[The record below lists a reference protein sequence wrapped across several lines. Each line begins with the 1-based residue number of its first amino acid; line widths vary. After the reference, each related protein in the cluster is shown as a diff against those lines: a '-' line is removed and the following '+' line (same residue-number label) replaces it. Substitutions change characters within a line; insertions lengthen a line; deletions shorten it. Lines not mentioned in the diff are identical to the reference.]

1 MPQPQPSL
9 AAFTDPDEPRSGGFT
24 AACVERLRREN
35 ARLREEQQA
44 WQEERR
50 AWQEEKAAS
59 SLAAIHDRQQAGYY
73 KSMHAKALERLLEK
87 DQQIEALKAKVADL
101 THRVF
106 GRKSERAQAKTT
118 TPPQAK
124 RPRGQQPGAPGHGR
138 QPRKDLPVVEIEL
151 DPPADQILCACC
163 NKPWVPCGEPETS
176 ETIEWE
182 VRLFRCRIKRNKFRR
197 SDGCTCADGRPDIV
211 CAPTPPA
218 LIPNGLL
225 GISFIV
231 EALLLKFLDLV
242 PMHRILLMAFRAGM
256 HLSAGTL
263 CGVFEKITPL
273 FVPLYQAIFARSRQ
287 EDLGLMDETR
297 WQVFIEEPGKTGHR
311 WWLWV
316 VVTQMTRLYILSP
329 SRSSAVP
336 KEYFGYDAETGTIEF
351 HKQLMV
357 DRYKAYEFLKG
368 LLALAY
374 CWAHV
379 RRDFIE
385 ASRDDKDCQWA
396 EDWVA
401 RIGGLYALNK
411 ARLALACKPDAPRPL
426 PAPFVELDPERMK
439 TPAYLQADLCLRQAV
454 AEMDGIRRAELGV
467 PDLRTPRRKVLQS
480 LAAHWHGLTIF
491 VDQPQ
496 IPMDNN
502 GAERA
507 ARPAAVARKNFYG
520 SGSKWSGDLLVMLMS
535 LLQTLRLHR
544 IDPRTYL
551 TAYLEA
557 CAANGSKAPADITR
571 WLPWNF
577 ATPKISAAEDLP
589 QDLPQGEPTRGP
601 TP

>member
-1 MPQPQPSL
+1 MPKPQSSL
-9 AAFTDPDEPRSGGFT
+9 ADFPDPEKLRSGAFS
-24 AACVERLRREN
+24 AAYTKRLCQEN
-35 ARLREEQQA
+35 ARLHEERQA
-44 WQEERR
+44 WQEERQ
-50 AWQEEKAAS
+50 AWQEEKIAS
-59 SLAAIHDRQQAGYY
+59 ARAAIHDRQQAGYY
-73 KSMHAKALERLLEK
+73 KSMHDRALQRLLEK
-87 DQQIEALKAKVADL
+87 DQQIEALKAKVAEL

-106 GRKSERAQAKTT
+106 GRKSEIGKSKNT

-138 QPRKDLPVVEIEL
+138 KPRQDLPVVEIEL
-151 DPPADQILCACC
+151 DPPADQIICACC

-182 VRLFRCRIKRNKFRR
+182 VRLFRRRTKRNKYRR
-197 SDGCTCADGRPDIV
+197 PDGCTCDDGPDIV
-211 CAPTPPA
+211 CAPAPPA

-242 PMHRILLMAFRAGM
+242 PMHRVLGMAARAGM
-256 HLSAGTL
+256 PLSAGTL

-273 FVPLYQAIFARSRQ
+273 FLPLYEGIKARSRQ
-287 EDLGLMDETR
+287 EDLALMDETR
-297 WQVFIEEPGKTGHR
+297 WQVFIKEPDKTSHR

-316 VVTQMTRLYILSP
+316 VVTKMTWLYILSP
-329 SRSSAVP
+329 SRSGAVP
-336 KEYFGYDAETGTIEF
+336 KEYFGYDAQTGTIDF

-357 DRYKAYEFLKG
+357 DRYKAYEFLKC

-379 RRDFIE
+379 RRDFLD

-396 EDWVA
+396 DDWMA

-411 ARLALACKPDAPRPL
+411 SRLALACEPDATRRL
-426 PAPFVELDPERMK
+426 PAPFVELDPERMQ
-439 TPAYLQADLCLRQAV
+439 TPAYQQADLCLRQAV
-454 AEMDGIRRAELGV
+454 AEMDGTRRAELAAAG
-467 PDLRTPRRKVLQS
+467 LRLPRRKVLQS
-480 LAAHWHGLTIF
+480 LEAHWHGLTIF
-491 VDQPQ
+491 VEQPQ

-507 ARPAAVARKNFYG
+507 ARPAAVARKNYYG
-520 SGSKWSGDLLVMLMS
+520 SGSKWSGNLLVMLMS
-535 LLQTLRLHR
+535 LLQTLRIHR
-544 IDPRTYL
+544 IDPRAYL
-551 TAYLEA
+551 TAYFEA
-557 CAANGSKAPADITR
+557 CANHGSKAPDDITR

-577 ATPKISAAEDLP
+577 VPPEPPAARDLP
-589 QDLPQGEPTRGP
+589 QDSQPRGP
-601 TP
+601 AP

>member
-1 MPQPQPSL
+1 MPKPQSSL
-9 AAFTDPDEPRSGGFT
+9 ADFPDPEKLRSGASS
-24 AACVERLRREN
+24 AAYTKRLCQEN
-35 ARLREEQQA
+35 ARLHEERQAWHEERQA
-44 WQEERR
+44 WQEE
-50 AWQEEKAAS
+50 KIAS
-59 SLAAIHDRQQAGYY
+59 ARAAIHDRQQAGYY
-73 KSMHAKALERLLEK
+73 KSMHDRALQRLLEK
-87 DQQIEALKAKVADL
+87 DQQIEALKAKVAEL

-106 GRKSERAQAKTT
+106 GRKSESGKSKNT

-138 QPRKDLPVVEIEL
+138 KPRRDLPVVEIEL
-151 DPPADQILCACC
+151 DPPADRIICACC

-182 VRLFRCRIKRNKFRR
+182 VRLFRRRTKRNKYRR
-197 SDGCTCADGRPDIV
+197 PDGCACDDGRPGTV

-231 EALLLKFLDLV
+231 EALLLKFLDAV
-242 PMHRILLMAFRAGM
+242 PMHRILGMAARAGM
-256 HLSAGTL
+256 PLSAGTL

-273 FVPLYQAIFARSRQ
+273 FLPLYLAVFARSRQ
-287 EDLGLMDETR
+287 EDLALMDETR
-297 WQVFIEEPGKTGHR
+297 WQVFIEEPGKTSHR

-316 VVTQMTRLYILSP
+316 VVTKMTRLYILSP
-329 SRSSAVP
+329 SRSGAVP
-336 KEYFGYDAETGTIEF
+336 KEYFGFDAQNGTIDF

-357 DRYKAYEFLKG
+357 DRYKAYEFLKS

-379 RRDFIE
+379 RRDFLD
-385 ASRDDKDCQWA
+385 AGRDDKDCQWA
-396 EDWVA
+396 DDWMA

-411 ARLALACKPDAPRPL
+411 ARLALACEPDATRRL
-426 PAPFVELDPERMK
+426 PAPFVELDPERMQ
-439 TPAYLQADLCLRQAV
+439 TPAYQQADLGLRQAV
-454 AEMDGIRRAELGV
+454 AEMDGARRAELAAA
-467 PDLRTPRRKVLQS
+467 DLRLPRRKVLQS
-480 LAAHWHGLTIF
+480 LEAHWHGLTIF
-491 VDQPQ
+491 VEQPQ

-507 ARPAAVARKNFYG
+507 ARPAAVARKNYYG

-535 LLQTLRLHR
+535 LLQTLRIHR
-544 IDPRTYL
+544 IDPRAYL
-551 TAYLEA
+551 TAYLET
-557 CAANGSKAPADITR
+557 CANHGSKAPDDITR

-577 ATPKISAAEDLP
+577 VPPDPAAA
-589 QDLPQGEPTRGP
+589 QDLPQGGQPQGP
-601 TP
+601 AP

>member
-1 MPQPQPSL
+1 MPQHQSSL
-9 AAFTDPDEPRSGGFT
+9 ADFPDPDEPRSGAFT

-35 ARLREEQQA
+35 TRLREEQKA

-50 AWQEEKAAS
+50 AWQEEKVAVAR
-59 SLAAIHDRQQAGYY
+59 AAIHDRQQAGYF
-73 KSMHAKALERLLEK
+73 KSMHDRALQRLLEK

-106 GRKSERAQAKTT
+106 GRKSERGKAPKTT

-124 RPRGQQPGAPGHGR
+124 RPRGQQRGAPGHGR
-138 QPRKDLPVVEIEL
+138 KPRKDLPVVEIEL
-151 DPPADQILCACC
+151 DPPADQLICACC
-163 NKPWVPCGEPETS
+163 NKPRVPRGEPETS
-176 ETIEWE
+176 ETIEWD
-182 VRLFRCRIKRNKFRR
+182 VRLFRRRVKRPKYHRPE
-197 SDGCTCADGRPDIV
+197 GCTCADGRPDV
-211 CAPTPPA
+211 VQAPAPAA

-231 EALLLKFLDLV
+231 EALLLKFLDAV
-242 PMHRILLMAFRAGM
+242 PMHRILMMAFRAGM
-256 HLSAGTL
+256 PLSAGTL
-263 CGVFEKITPL
+263 CGVFKTITPL
-273 FVPLYQAIFARSRQ
+273 FRPLYLAISARSRQ
-287 EDLGLMDETR
+287 EDLALMDETR
-297 WQVFIEEPGKTGHR
+297 WQVFIDEPGKTGHR

-316 VVTQMTRLYILSP
+316 VVTKMTRLYILSP

-336 KEYFGYDAETGTIEF
+336 KEYFGFDAQDGTIEF

-357 DRYKAYEFLKG
+357 DRYKAYWFLKS

-385 ASRDDKDCQWA
+385 ARRVDKDCQWA
-396 EDWVA
+396 DQWVA

-411 ARLALACKPDAPRPL
+411 ARLALACKQDSPRPL
-426 PAPFVELDPERMK
+426 PAPFVELDPARME
-439 TPAYLQADLCLRQAV
+439 TPAYMAADQCLRQAV
-454 AEMDGIRRAELGV
+454 AAMHEVRCAELAAT
-467 PDLRTPRRKVLQS
+467 DLRPARRKILQS
-480 LAAHWHGLTIF
+480 LEAHWHGLTIF

-520 SGSKWSGDLLVMLMS
+520 SGSKWSGELLVMLMT
-535 LLQTLRLHR
+535 LLQTLRLHQ
-544 IDPRTYL
+544 INPRPYL

-557 CAANGSKAPADITR
+557 CANHGSKAPEDITS

-577 ATPKISAAEDLP
+577 VPPKIPAAEDF
-589 QDLPQGEPTRGP
+589 PQGGQPRGP
-601 TP
+601 AP

>member
-1 MPQPQPSL
+1 L
-9 AAFTDPDEPRSGGFT
+9 ADFPDPKKLRSGAFS
-24 AACVERLRREN
+24 AAYTKRLCQEN
-35 ARLREEQQA
+35 ARLHEERQAWHEERQA
-44 WQEERR
+44 WQEE
-50 AWQEEKAAS
+50 KIAS
-59 SLAAIHDRQQAGYY
+59 AQAAIHDRQQAGYY
-73 KSMHAKALERLLEK
+73 KSMHDRALQRLLEK
-87 DQQIEALKAKVADL
+87 DQQIEALKAKVAEL

-106 GRKSERAQAKTT
+106 GRKSEIGKSKNT

-138 QPRKDLPVVEIEL
+138 KPRQDLPVVEIEL
-151 DPPADQILCACC
+151 DPPADQIICACC

-182 VRLFRCRIKRNKFRR
+182 VRLFRRRTKRNKYRR
-197 SDGCTCADGRPDIV
+197 PDGCTCDDGPDIV

-242 PMHRILLMAFRAGM
+242 PMHRVLGMAARAGM
-256 HLSAGTL
+256 PLSAGTL

-273 FVPLYQAIFARSRQ
+273 FLPLYEGIKARSRQ
-287 EDLGLMDETR
+287 EDLALMDETR
-297 WQVFIEEPGKTGHR
+297 WQVFIKEPDKTSHR

-316 VVTQMTRLYILSP
+316 VVTKMTWLYILSP
-329 SRSSAVP
+329 SRSGAVP
-336 KEYFGYDAETGTIEF
+336 KEYFGYDAQTGTIDF

-357 DRYKAYEFLKG
+357 DRYKAYEFLKC

-379 RRDFIE
+379 RRDFLD

-396 EDWVA
+396 DDWMA

-411 ARLALACKPDAPRPL
+411 SRLALACEPDATRRL
-426 PAPFVELDPERMK
+426 PAPFVELDPERMQ
-439 TPAYLQADLCLRQAV
+439 TPAYQQADLCLRQAV
-454 AEMDGIRRAELGV
+454 AEMDGTRRAELAAAG
-467 PDLRTPRRKVLQS
+467 LRLPRRKVLQS
-480 LAAHWHGLTIF
+480 LEAHWHGLTIF
-491 VDQPQ
+491 VEQPQ

-507 ARPAAVARKNFYG
+507 ARPAAVARKNYYG
-520 SGSKWSGDLLVMLMS
+520 SGSKWSGNLLVMLMS
-535 LLQTLRLHR
+535 LLQTLRIHR
-544 IDPRTYL
+544 IDPRAYL
-551 TAYLEA
+551 TAYFEA
-557 CAANGSKAPADITR
+557 CANHGSKAPDDITR

-577 ATPKISAAEDLP
+577 VPPEPPAARDLP
-589 QDLPQGEPTRGP
+589 QDSQPRGP
-601 TP
+601 AP

>member
-1 MPQPQPSL
+1 MPQPQSSL
-9 AAFTDPDEPRSGGFT
+9 ADFPDPKELRSGGSS

-44 WQEERR
+44 WQVERQ
-50 AWQEEKAAS
+50 AWQEEKAAVTR
-59 SLAAIHDRQQAGYY
+59 AAIHDRQQAGYY
-73 KSMHAKALERLLEK
+73 KSMHERALQRLLEK
-87 DQQIEALKAKVADL
+87 DQQIEALKAKVAEL

-106 GRKSERAQAKTT
+106 GRKSERGKAKTT

-124 RPRGQQPGAPGHGR
+124 RPRGQQPGTPGHGR
-138 QPRKDLPVVEIEL
+138 QPRLNLPVVEIEL

-163 NKPWVPCGEPETS
+163 NKPWTPCGEPETS

-182 VRLFRCRIKRNKFRR
+182 VRLFRLRTKRNQYHRP
-197 SDGCTCADGRPDIV
+197 DGCTCADGRPDTV
-211 CAPTPPA
+211 CAPAPPA

-231 EALLLKFLDLV
+231 GALLWKFLDLV
-242 PMHRILLMAFRAGM
+242 PMHRILGMAARAGM
-256 HLSAGTL
+256 PLSAGTL
-263 CGVFEKITPL
+263 CGVFEKIPPL
-273 FVPLYQAIFARSRQ
+273 LLPLYEAIKARSRQ
-287 EDLGLMDETR
+287 EDLALMDETR
-297 WQVFIEEPGKTGHR
+297 WQVFTEEPGKTGHR

-316 VVTQMTRLYILSP
+316 VVTKMTRLYILSP
-329 SRSSAVP
+329 FRSGAVP
-336 KEYFGYDAETGTIEF
+336 KEYFGFDAETGTIAF

-357 DRYKAYEFLKG
+357 DRYKAYEFLKC

-379 RRDFIE
+379 RRDFLD
-385 ASRDDKDCQWA
+385 ASRDAKDCQWA
-396 EDWVA
+396 EDWMA

-411 ARLALACKPDAPRPL
+411 ARLALACEPDAPRQL
-426 PAPFVELDPERMK
+426 PAPFVELDPERMQ
-439 TPAYLQADLCLRQAV
+439 TPAYQQADLALRQAV
-454 AEMDGIRRAELGV
+454 AEMEATRHAELATA
-467 PDLRTPRRKVLQS
+467 DLRLPRRKVLQS

-507 ARPAAVARKNFYG
+507 ARPAAVARKNYYG
-520 SGSKWSGDLLVMLMS
+520 SGSKWSGDLLARLMS
-535 LLQTLRLHR
+535 VLQTLRIHG
-544 IDPRTYL
+544 IDPRVYL

-557 CAANGSKAPADITR
+557 CAKNGSKAPADITR

-577 ATPKISAAEDLP
+577 VPPEIPAARDLP
-589 QDLPQGEPTRGP
+589 PRDQPRGP
-601 TP
+601 AP

>member
-1 MPQPQPSL
+1 MPKPQPSL
-9 AAFTDPDEPRSGGFT
+9 ADFPDPDELRAGGSP

-35 ARLREEQQA
+35 ARLRGEQKA

-50 AWQEEKAAS
+50 AWQEEKIAS
-59 SLAAIHDRQQAGYY
+59 SQAAIHDRQQAGYY
-73 KSMHAKALERLLEK
+73 RSMHDRALQRLLEK
-87 DQQIEALKAKVADL
+87 DQQIEALKAKVAEL

-106 GRKSERAQAKTT
+106 GRKSESSQAKNT

-138 QPRKDLPVVEIEL
+138 KPRKDLPVVEIEL
-151 DPPADQILCACC
+151 DPPADQIICACC

-176 ETIEWE
+176 ETIEWD
-182 VRLFRCRIKRNKFRR
+182 VRLFRRRTMRNKFRR
-197 SDGCTCADGRPDIV
+197 PEGCTCADGRPDIV
-211 CAPTPPA
+211 CASLPPA
-218 LIPNGLL
+218 LIPKGLL

-231 EALLLKFLDLV
+231 EALLWKFLDAV
-242 PMHRILLMAFRAGM
+242 PMHRILMMAARAGM

-273 FVPLYQAIFARSRQ
+273 FLPLYVAIFARSRQ
-287 EDLGLMDETR
+287 EDLALMDETR
-297 WQVFIEEPGKTGHR
+297 WQVFIEEPGKTSHR

-316 VVTQMTRLYILSP
+316 VVTKMTRLYILSP

-336 KEYFGYDAETGTIEF
+336 KEYFGYDAQTGTIDS
-351 HKQLMV
+351 HKQVMV
-357 DRYKAYEFLKG
+357 DRYKAYAFLKS
-368 LLALAY
+368 LLDLAY

-379 RRDFIE
+379 RRDFLE
-385 ASRDDKDCQWA
+385 ARRDDKDCQWA
-396 EDWVA
+396 DDWVT

-411 ARLALACKPDAPRPL
+411 ARLALACKQDAPRPL
-426 PAPFVELDPERMK
+426 PAPFVELDPARME

-454 AEMDGIRRAELGV
+454 AEMDGIRREQLAA
-467 PDLRTPRRKVLQS
+467 PDLRSARRKILQS
-480 LAAHWHGLTIF
+480 LEAHWHGLTIF
-491 VDQPQ
+491 VEQAQ

-507 ARPAAVARKNFYG
+507 ARPAAVARKNYYG

-535 LLQTLRLHR
+535 LLQTLRLYQ

-557 CAANGSKAPADITR
+557 CANHGSKAPEDITC

-577 ATPKISAAEDLP
+577 APPKIPAAEDLP
-589 QDLPQGEPTRGP
+589 QGVQPRGAAP
-601 TP
+601 